1 MLTRFVILFLLL
13 GTSGCTLLKPTI
25 YPTPPENSKIGLLFL
40 VEKQPRH
47 INAYTPIFL
56 GTSFSK
62 PAATDK
68 NYEKAMKLAVTSE
81 ISGRYQISD
90 LEPSQ
95 QLLSIINKPKRLF
108 DFSEDAFMP
117 EIQRLASQHG
127 LNYVLII
134 DNFDVDYFGY
144 NNDQKIQGF
153 GLATQCTIIDCYAYA
168 LNRIRLRMYSVKN
181 GEYIGNYRRPKHRL
195 PIRIW
200 PDQEFHGDI
209 EDVTPEMINTS
220 ADLVMEEIQNL
231 SEEFLTRI
239 SFIENKDI

>member
-1 MLTRFVILFLLL
+1 MLTRFVTLLL
-13 GTSGCTLLKPTI
+13 LLSTSGCTLLTPPV

-40 VEKQPRH
+40 VEKKPRH
-47 INAYTPIFL
+47 INAYTPVFL

-62 PAATDK
+62 PAATNKD
-68 NYEKAMKLAVTSE
+68 YEKAIKSAVTSE

-95 QLLSIINKPKRLF
+95 QLLSVINKPKRLL

-117 EIQRLASQHG
+117 EIQNLANQHN

-134 DNFDVDYFGY
+134 DNFDVEYFGY
-144 NNDQKIQGF
+144 NNDQKVQGF
-153 GLATQCTIIDCYAYA
+153 GLATQCTAVNCSAYA
-168 LNRIRLRMYSVKN
+168 LNRVRLRMYSVKD
-181 GEYIGNYRRPKHRL
+181 GEYIGNYHRYKHRL
-195 PIRIW
+195 PIKIW
-200 PDQEFHGDI
+200 PDQELHGEI

-220 ADLVMEEIQNL
+220 ADLVMEEIQTL